1 MNNRKL
7 DATKVWLMDICS
19 LLLRLKDIEDRVM
32 FLEGVSPEY
41 FPLFSQSSGALGG
54 QTSGVID
61 TNNPSL
67 SQNQMMPDGTV
78 ETAKQVYSLTHPISL
93 PSSFY
98 NGWFPTS
105 KQSYHSQCS

>member
-1 MNNRKL
+1 
-7 DATKVWLMDICS
+7 
-19 LLLRLKDIEDRVM
+19 M

-54 QTSGVID
+54 GQANGVID

-78 ETAKQVYSLTHPISL
+78 ETAKQVCSLTHPISL
-93 PSSFY
+93 PSAAFY
-98 NGWFPTS
+98 NKGGFLHLS
-105 KQSYHSQCS
+105 KATTVSVFDSL

>member
-1 MNNRKL
+1 
-7 DATKVWLMDICS
+7 
-19 LLLRLKDIEDRVM
+19 M

-54 QTSGVID
+54 GQTNGVID

-67 SQNQMMPDGTV
+67 NQNQMMPDGTV
-78 ETAKQVYSLTHPISL
+78 ETAKQVCSPTHPIFL
-93 PSSFY
+93 PSAFY

-105 KQSYHSQCS
+105 YQSYHSRCY